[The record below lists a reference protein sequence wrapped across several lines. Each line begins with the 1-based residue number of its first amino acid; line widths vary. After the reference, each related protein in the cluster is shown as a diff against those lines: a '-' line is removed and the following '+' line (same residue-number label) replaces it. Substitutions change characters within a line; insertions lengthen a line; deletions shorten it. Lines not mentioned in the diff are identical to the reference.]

1 MFNLKTLADLT
12 SPPDELMREAV
23 ATWAAAPGDDNGKP
37 RWLWRFITGR
47 ARARLARGFGIALAR
62 VRDQVIFDC
71 GGRETSPMYEPDEWD
86 AELDAA
92 LDAEFCTVVDAAL
105 PVREAFVGV
114 GFGRGAVDAD
124 TIAAEMAA
132 IFDDTVWGEPLPV
145 DFALAGLP
153 AGFYA
158 QFVSNAAVAPPPPP
172 AHPPLAG
179 PPPPLPGARRGPV
192 VAKHDEAEAFRDL
205 FAALQWD
212 AGEFAAILDVSVGT
226 VRNYAAGRSVPRK
239 PLTATQARKMHEFAM
254 QSAARLQRA
263 AEVFAA
269 AATLAPEE

>member
-92 LDAEFCTVVDAAL
+92 LDAAADH
-105 PVREAFVGV
+105 PD
-114 GFGRGAVDAD
+114 AVDPD

-179 PPPPLPGARRGPV
+179 PPPPLPGARRGPG